1 MLVKIILPHFLITK
15 MSKSDLPMPVIQFE
29 NNSDLVMK
37 RRMIPVYFKI
47 YCIKLTT
54 YQNQQINFVVVVF
67 EGKCSSV
74 FAA

>member
-1 MLVKIILPHFLITK
+1 M
-15 MSKSDLPMPVIQFE
+15 SDLPMSVILFE

-47 YCIKLTT
+47 YCITVDFKKPTT
-54 YQNQQINFVVVVF
+54 YQNQQINFVVVAVF
-67 EGKCSSV
+67 ECKCSSV